1 MNRLVSN
8 ILRSLERDAGLPIA
22 ARVTK
27 GVRYAAAIASA
38 PLWLRD
44 CNRVGNRPRTVG
56 RPRIDNRGA
65 IELGDDVILNSSF
78 SPVDLSAAEGGRIE
92 VGSGVAINFGT
103 SITARSLVRL
113 GNKVSLGPYCILS
126 DSDLPAD
133 GQGGQR
139 GGGGEPQPIEIGEG
153 AWLAGRVTVLPGA
166 KIGKGSVITAG
177 SIVSGAIPEGVI
189 AGGSPARVLRKIARA
204 EGGNGAAGAAHEA
217 PVSSAVPA
225 AAPAAAP
232 EVEPKVEPAHRGYLV
247 ADFTVDE
254 LAGLLASPLD
264 GPALHG
270 EVAPF
275 GQVVQSLLAG
285 PPADAKDFLVVWT
298 RPESAVRSFRQ
309 VLSFEAVPEA
319 QLLEEV
325 DAFVKLVAEG
335 ARGYRFAFVP
345 TWTLPPQHR
354 GLGLNDARAGG
365 AARALAAMNLRL
377 MDGLGAGGNV
387 HVLDAGRW
395 VASAGRAQASAKLW
409 YLGKVPF
416 HPDVLALAARDIQAA
431 IRGLTGGARKL
442 LVLDLDDTLWGGIVG
457 DAGWE
462 NLKLGG
468 HDSQGEAFADFQRLC
483 KDLTRRGVVLGI
495 CSKNEEATAL
505 EAIRKHPGM
514 VLREPDFVGWKINW
528 KDKAQNIAELTAE
541 LNLGLQSVVFIDD
554 NPVERARVREALPE
568 VLVPDW
574 PEDKLLYPWA
584 FQQLRCF
591 DAPAASKEDAE
602 RTKLYAEERQR
613 ESMKAQVG
621 SVEEWLKGLQM
632 KVTAEPLGPANLG
645 RAAQLLNKT
654 NQMNLTT
661 RRLTE
666 AELQAWAKGP
676 GRRLWAVSVA
686 DRFGDAG
693 LTGIVSTEAEGDTC
707 AVVDF
712 LLSCRVMGRKVEE
725 TMVHLAVEHARQRGL
740 KTVRARLLPT
750 AKNKPCADFWAQQS
764 RFASPAE
771 REFTWDASQPYPVPG
786 HIDLRFPEG
795 G

>member
-1 MNRLVSN
+1 MNRLLSN
-8 ILRSLERDAGLPIA
+8 ILRSLERDAGLPIS

-27 GVRYAAAIASA
+27 GVRYATAIASA
-38 PLWLRD
+38 PLWLRE
-44 CNRVGNRPRTVG
+44 CNRVGNRPRTMG
-56 RPRIDNRGA
+56 RPRVDNRGT
-65 IELGDDVILNSSF
+65 IELGDEVILNSSF
-78 SPVDLSAAEGGRIE
+78 SPVDLTAAEGGRIE

-103 SITARSLVRL
+103 SITARSLVKL
-113 GNKVSLGPYCILS
+113 GDKVSLGPYCILS

-133 GQGGQR
+133 GQDAQAGTA
-139 GGGGEPQPIEIGEG
+139 GEPRPIEIGDG
-153 AWLAGRVTVLPGA
+153 AWLAGRVTVLPGTR
-166 KIGKGSVITAG
+166 IGAGSVITAG
-177 SIVSGAIPEGVI
+177 SIVSGVIPEGVI
-189 AGGSPARVLRKIARA
+189 AGGSPARVLRKIARG
-204 EGGNGAAGAAHEA
+204 EGGNGAATHEA
-217 PVSSAVPA
+217 P
-225 AAPAAAP
+225 APAQAPAPAP
-232 EVEPKVEPAHRGYLV
+232 EPAPVSRVEPAHRGYLV
-247 ADFTVDE
+247 SDFTVDE

-275 GQVVQSLLAG
+275 GQVVQSLLGG

-298 RPESAVRSFRQ
+298 RPESAVPSFQQ

-335 ARGYRFAFVP
+335 AKAYRFAFVP
-345 TWTLPPQHR
+345 TWTLPVQHR

-365 AARALAAMNLRL
+365 ATRALAAMNLRL
-377 MDGLGAGGNV
+377 MDGLAGTNA
-387 HVLDAGRW
+387 HVLDASRW
-395 VASAGRAQASAKLW
+395 VAAAGRGQASAKLW

-416 HPDVLALAARDIQAA
+416 HPDVLALAARDIQAG

-442 LVLDLDDTLWGGIVG
+442 LLLDLDDTMWGGIVG

-495 CSKNEEATAL
+495 VSKNEEATAL

-514 VLREPDFVGWKINW
+514 VLRESDFVGWRINW
-528 KDKAQNIAELTAE
+528 KDKAQNVAELAAE

-554 NPVERARVREALPE
+554 NPVERARVRETLPE

-591 DAPAASKEDAE
+591 DAPAVSKEDLE
-602 RTKLYAEERQR
+602 RTQLYAEERQR

-621 SVEEWLKGLQM
+621 SVEEWLKGLRM
-632 KVTAEPLGPANLG
+632 KVTVEPLGPANLT

-666 AELQAWAKGP
+666 AELQAWVKGP
-676 GRRLWAVSVA
+676 GRRLWTVSVA

-693 LTGIVSTEAEGDTC
+693 LTGIVSTEAQGDAC
-707 AVVDF
+707 VVVDF

-725 TMVHLAVEHARQRGL
+725 TMVHLAVEHARQAGL

-750 AKNKPCADFWAQQS
+750 KKNKPCADFWAQQS

-771 REFTWDASQPYPVPG
+771 HEFTWDAAQPYPAPG
-786 HIDLRFPEG
+786 HIELRFPEG

>member
-1 MNRLVSN
+1 MNRLLSN
-8 ILRSLERDAGLPIA
+8 ILQSLERDSNLPIA

-27 GVRYAAAIASA
+27 GVKYAAAIASA
-38 PLWLRD
+38 PVWLRE
-44 CNRVGNRPRTVG
+44 CTRVGRRPRTMG

-65 IELGDDVILNSSF
+65 IEIGDEVILNSSF

-92 VGSGVAINFGT
+92 LGSRVAINFGS
-103 SITARSLVRL
+103 SITARSLVKL
-113 GNKVSLGPYCILS
+113 GDRVSLGPYCILS

-133 GQGGQR
+133 GGGA
-139 GGGGEPQPIEIGEG
+139 GVSQPIEIGDDT
-153 AWLAGRVTVLPGA
+153 WLAGRVTVLPGT

-177 SIVSGAIPEGVI
+177 SIVSGVIPDGVV
-189 AGGSPARVLRKIARA
+189 AGGSPARVLRKIER
-204 EGGNGAAGAAHEA
+204 EGGNGATAHEA
-217 PVSSAVPA
+217 PAVVVAPE
-225 AAPAAAP
+225 AAPAAKP
-232 EVEPKVEPAHRGYLV
+232 EPTHHGYLV

-254 LAGLLASPLD
+254 MATLLRDPLD
-264 GPALHG
+264 GPALG
-270 EVAPF
+270 AEVAPF
-275 GQVVQSLLAG
+275 GQVVQSLLQG
-285 PPADAKDFLVVWT
+285 PPEGAKDFLVVWT
-298 RPESAVRSFRQ
+298 RPQGAVPSFQQ
-309 VLSFEAVPEA
+309 VLGFEQVPEA

-325 DAFVKLVAEG
+325 DAFVKLVAE
-335 ARGYRFAFVP
+335 ASRGYRFVFVP
-345 TWTLPPQHR
+345 TWTLPPQQR

-377 MDGLGAGGNV
+377 MNGLAEGNV

-416 HPDVLALAARDIQAA
+416 HSDVLALAARDIQAA
-431 IRGLTGGARKL
+431 IRGLTGGAKKL

-468 HDSQGEAFADFQRLC
+468 HDSVGEAFADFQRLC

-495 CSKNEEATAL
+495 ASKNEESTAL

-514 VLREPDFVGWKINW
+514 VLKEADFVGWRINW
-528 KDKAQNIAELTAE
+528 KDKAQNIAELAAE

-568 VLVPDW
+568 VLVPEW

-591 DAPAASKEDAE
+591 DAPAVSKEDLE

-613 ESMKAQVG
+613 ESSKAQVG
-621 SVEEWLKGLQM
+621 SVEDWLKSLQM
-632 KVTAEPLGPANLG
+632 KVVAEPLHGANLA
-645 RAAQLLNKT
+645 RAAQLFNKT
-654 NQMNLTT
+654 NQMNLST

-666 AELQAWAKGP
+666 AELSEWAKGP

-693 LTGIVSTEAEGDTC
+693 LTGIVSTEVQGGQAE
-707 AVVDF
+707 VVDF
-712 LLSCRVMGRKVEE
+712 LLSCRVMGRKVEN
-725 TMVHLAVEHARQRGL
+725 TMVHLAVEHARQAGA
-740 KTVRARLLPT
+740 KSVRAKLLPT
-750 AKNKPCADFWAQQS
+750 KKNKPCADFWAQQAG
-764 RFASPAE
+764 FTSPAE
-771 REFTWDASQPYPVPG
+771 HEFTWDVAQPYPVPG
-786 HIDLRFPEG
+786 HIDLKVG